1 MDHPDILPVTPEPV
15 YCSNRS
21 GRHSKVAG
29 GPHSSSFASFDS
41 WSTNVSRIRQSA
53 AQYWP
58 LDISRKIADNFE
70 SCHWAVPHS
79 NPVPLVI
86 SLSDPVVASV
96 ELIDTG
102 ERFVDPGDTGDLVL
116 VDRTRSVVS
125 NPSRHFLK
133 VRVGVAERLMFA
145 AQRLSIQGLRLLVK
159 EGYRPLS
166 LQRSYF
172 DRRLSALRM
181 QYPSASDALLIELTS
196 RYAAPPE
203 VAAHPTGAAV
213 DLTLA
218 TQEGVELNMGSVLNA
233 TDEESSGACYTA
245 CQLISRQAQANRQL
259 LATAMIAAGFVNY
272 PSEWWHWSYG
282 DRYWAVISDEPCAI
296 YGPVEEERL

>member
-1 MDHPDILPVTPEPV
+1 MRLGCPCRLHKAV
-15 YCSNRS
+15 S
-21 GRHSKVAG
+21 G
-29 GPHSSSFASFDS
+29 
-41 WSTNVSRIRQSA
+41 
-53 AQYWP
+53 QYRP
-58 LDISRKIADNFE
+58 LDISRQIADNFE
-70 SCHWAVPHS
+70 SCHWAVPYS
-79 NPVPLVI
+79 NPVPLVL

-96 ELIDTG
+96 ELIDRG
-102 ERFVDPGDTGDLVL
+102 EQFVDLGDIGDFVL

-125 NPSRHFLK
+125 NSSGHFLK

-145 AQRLSIQGLRLLVK
+145 ARRLSVQGLRLLVK

-166 LQRSYF
+166 LQRTYF
-172 DRRLSALRM
+172 DRRLSKLRTE
-181 QYPSASDALLIELTS
+181 YPSASDALLIEPTS

-218 TQEGVELNMGSVLNA
+218 TQEGVDLDMGSVLNA

-245 CQLISRQAQANRQL
+245 CQFISRQAQGNRQL
-259 LATAMIAAGFVNY
+259 LATAMITAGFVNY

-282 DRYWAVISDEPCAI
+282 DRYWAVISDEPRAI

>member
-1 MDHPDILPVTPEPV
+1 MHPT
-15 YCSNRS
+15 
-21 GRHSKVAG
+21 
-29 GPHSSSFASFDS
+29 
-41 WSTNVSRIRQSA
+41 SRAVRG
-53 AQYWP
+53 QYRP
-58 LDISRKIADNFE
+58 LDISRPIADNFE

-102 ERFVDPGDTGDLVL
+102 EQFVDLGDAGDLVL
-116 VDRTRSVVS
+116 VDRTRNVVS

-145 AQRLSIQGLRLLVK
+145 ARTLFVQGLRLLVK

-166 LQRSYF
+166 LQRTYF
-172 DRRLSALRM
+172 DRRLSKLRAE
-181 QYPSASDALLIELTS
+181 YPSASDALLIDLTS

-203 VAAHPTGAAV
+203 VAAHPTGAAI

-218 TQEGVELNMGSVLNA
+218 TFEGIELDMGSVLNA

-245 CQLISRQAQANRQL
+245 CQFISRRARGNRQL
-259 LATAMIAAGFVNY
+259 LAKAMTTAGFVNY
-272 PSEWWHWSYG
+272 PPEWWHWSYG
-282 DRYWAVISDEPCAI
+282 DRYWAVIAGEPRAI

>member
-1 MDHPDILPVTPEPV
+1 
-15 YCSNRS
+15 
-21 GRHSKVAG
+21 
-29 GPHSSSFASFDS
+29 
-41 WSTNVSRIRQSA
+41 
-53 AQYWP
+53 
-58 LDISRKIADNFE
+58 
-70 SCHWAVPHS
+70 
-79 NPVPLVI
+79 VI

-96 ELIDTG
+96 PVIDVG
-102 ERFVDPGDTGDLVL
+102 EQFVDLGDTGDLVL

-125 NPSRHFLK
+125 NSSKHFLK
-133 VRVGVAERLMFA
+133 VRVGIAKRLMFA
-145 AQRLSIQGLRLLVK
+145 AEMLSVKGLRLLVK

-172 DRRLSALRM
+172 DHRLSKLRTE
-181 QYPSASDALLIELTS
+181 YPSAPDALLIELTS

-218 TQEGVELNMGSVLNA
+218 TREGVELDMGSVLNA

-245 CQLISRQAQANRQL
+245 CQFISRQAQGNRQL

-282 DRYWAVISDEPCAI
+282 DRYWAVISDEPRAI
-296 YGPVEEERL
+296 YGPVEEERLEGARG

>member
-1 MDHPDILPVTPEPV
+1 MAAAP
-15 YCSNRS
+15 
-21 GRHSKVAG
+21 
-29 GPHSSSFASFDS
+29 FATAVEGHRVDRRQRVDDGTSAPAACCAL
-41 WSTNVSRIRQSA
+41 STLTAYFRARPIP
-53 AQYWP
+53 P
-58 LDISRKIADNFE
+58 LDTSKQITDNSK
-70 SCHWAVPHS
+70 SCPWAVPHS
-79 NPVPLVI
+79 NRVALVI
-86 SLSDPVVASV
+86 SLSDTVVASV
-96 ELIDTG
+96 ALIDAG
-102 ERFVDPGDTGDLVL
+102 EQLVDLGDIGDLVL

-125 NPSRHFLK
+125 NLSRHFLK

-145 AQRLSIQGLRLLVK
+145 ARKLSAQSLRLLVK

-166 LQRSYF
+166 LQRTYF
-172 DRRLSALRM
+172 DRRLLKLRM

-218 TQEGVELNMGSVLNA
+218 TQEGVELDMGSVLNA

-245 CQLISRQAQANRQL
+245 CQFISRQAQANRRL
-259 LATAMIAAGFVNY
+259 LATAMFAPGFVNY

-296 YGPVEEERL
+296 YGPVEEECL